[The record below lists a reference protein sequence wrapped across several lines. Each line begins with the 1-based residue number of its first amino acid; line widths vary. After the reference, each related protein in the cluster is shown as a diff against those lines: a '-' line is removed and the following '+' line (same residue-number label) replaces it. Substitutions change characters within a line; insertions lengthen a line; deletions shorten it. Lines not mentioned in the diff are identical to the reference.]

1 MYLNVKRYGKVL
13 AVFLGMCLVLSGCS
27 KKTDETTND
36 ISSVK
41 LKSNQE
47 IVACKITAIY
57 GNEIEYTV
65 VKEQSTSDSNSNKGR
80 MPSASGVPDMNGKN
94 SQGGENMPQGSGA
107 PDMNGKNSQGGGN
120 MPQGSGAPDING
132 RNSQSGGN
140 MPQGGGASD
149 TNGGSSQSGGTPDMN
164 GEEMP
169 QGGGAPDT
177 NGENSQSGGAPDING
192 ESSKSGDSSDSLLD
206 KNNSQDSSDSS
217 NKKSDSSKSL
227 DKSSKKIYTHTDET
241 GSTTIPVGTDVITS
255 FGKTTT
261 FSRLSNGDI
270 IKMIMEK
277 DSSGEKVVVGVWIV
291 S

>member
-1 MYLNVKRYGKVL
+1 MYLNVKRCRKVL

-27 KKTDETTND
+27 KKTEETTND

-65 VKEQSTSDSNSNKGR
+65 VKGQSASASNSKKGR
-80 MPSASGVPDMNGKN
+80 MPSASGAPDMNGGS
-94 SQGGENMPQGSGA
+94 SQGGGA
-107 PDMNGKNSQGGGN
+107 PDMNGG
-120 MPQGSGAPDING
+120 
-132 RNSQSGGN
+132 
-140 MPQGGGASD
+140 
-149 TNGGSSQSGGTPDMN
+149 
-164 GEEMP
+164 EMP

-177 NGENSQSGGAPDING
+177 NGVNSQSGGADDMNG
-192 ESSKSGDSSDSLLD
+192 ESSQFEDRQNSSSD
-206 KNNSQDSSDSS
+206 KNSSQSSSDSS
-217 NKKSDSSKSL
+217 DKKSDSSKSS
-227 DKSSKKIYTHTDET
+227 DKSSKKIYTLTDET

-255 FGKTTT
+255 LGKTTT

-277 DSSGEKVVVGVWIV
+277 DSSWEKVVVGVWIV

>member
-1 MYLNVKRYGKVL
+1 MYLNVKRCRKVL

-27 KKTDETTND
+27 KKTEETTND

-65 VKEQSTSDSNSNKGR
+65 VKEQSASDSNSKKGR
-80 MPSASGVPDMNGKN
+80 MPSASG
-94 SQGGENMPQGSGA
+94 
-107 PDMNGKNSQGGGN
+107 
-120 MPQGSGAPDING
+120 
-132 RNSQSGGN
+132 
-140 MPQGGGASD
+140 ASD
-149 TNGGSSQSGGTPDMN
+149 MNGGSSQGGGAPDMD
-164 GEEMP
+164 GGEMP

-177 NGENSQSGGAPDING
+177 NGGNSQSGEAPDING
-192 ESSKSGDSSDSLLD
+192 RDSQSGGTTDNSGENLQGGDASDNDSGNESLGNSSLD
-206 KNNSQDSSDSS
+206 KNSSQSSSDSS
-217 NKKSDSSKSL
+217 DKKSDSSKSL
-227 DKSSKKIYTHTDET
+227 DKSSKKIYTLTDQT

-255 FGKTTT
+255 LGKTTT

-277 DSSGEKVVVGVWIV
+277 DSGGEKVVVGVWIV

>member
-1 MYLNVKRYGKVL
+1 MYLNVKRCRKVL

-27 KKTDETTND
+27 KKTEETTND

-65 VKEQSTSDSNSNKGR
+65 VKEQSASDSNSKKGR
-80 MPSASGVPDMNGKN
+80 MPSASGAPDMNGGS
-94 SQGGENMPQGSGA
+94 SQGGGA
-107 PDMNGKNSQGGGN
+107 PDMNGG
-120 MPQGSGAPDING
+120 
-132 RNSQSGGN
+132 
-140 MPQGGGASD
+140 
-149 TNGGSSQSGGTPDMN
+149 
-164 GEEMP
+164 EMP

-255 FGKTTT
+255 LGKTTT

-277 DSSGEKVVVGVWIV
+277 DSSVEKVVVGVWIV

>member
-1 MYLNVKRYGKVL
+1 MYLNVKRCRKVL

-27 KKTDETTND
+27 KKTEETTND

-65 VKEQSTSDSNSNKGR
+65 VKGQSASASNSKKGR
-80 MPSASGVPDMNGKN
+80 MPSASGAPDMNGGS
-94 SQGGENMPQGSGA
+94 SQGGGA
-107 PDMNGKNSQGGGN
+107 PDMNGG
-120 MPQGSGAPDING
+120 
-132 RNSQSGGN
+132 
-140 MPQGGGASD
+140 
-149 TNGGSSQSGGTPDMN
+149 
-164 GEEMP
+164 EMP

-177 NGENSQSGGAPDING
+177 NGVNSQSGGADDMNG
-192 ESSKSGDSSDSLLD
+192 ESSQFEDRQNSSSD
-206 KNNSQDSSDSS
+206 KNSSQSSSDSS
-217 NKKSDSSKSL
+217 DKKSDSSKSS
-227 DKSSKKIYTHTDET
+227 DKSSKKIYTLTDET

-255 FGKTTT
+255 LGKTTT

>member
-1 MYLNVKRYGKVL
+1 MYLNVKRCRKVL

-27 KKTDETTND
+27 KKTEETTND

-65 VKEQSTSDSNSNKGR
+65 VKEQSASDSNSKKGR
-80 MPSASGVPDMNGKN
+80 MPSASGAPDMNGGS
-94 SQGGENMPQGSGA
+94 SQGGGA
-107 PDMNGKNSQGGGN
+107 PDMNGG
-120 MPQGSGAPDING
+120 
-132 RNSQSGGN
+132 
-140 MPQGGGASD
+140 
-149 TNGGSSQSGGTPDMN
+149 
-164 GEEMP
+164 EMP
-169 QGGGAPDT
+169 QGGGAHDT
-177 NGENSQSGGAPDING
+177 NGVNSQSGGVADMNG
-192 ESSKSGDSSDSLLD
+192 ESSQFEDRRNSSSD
-206 KNNSQDSSDSS
+206 KNSSQSSSDSS
-217 NKKSDSSKSL
+217 DKKSDSSKSL
-227 DKSSKKIYTHTDET
+227 DKSSKKIYTLTDET

-255 FGKTTT
+255 LGKTTT

>member
-13 AVFLGMCLVLSGCS
+13 AVFLGMCIVLSGCS
-27 KKTDETTND
+27 KKTEETTND

-65 VKEQSTSDSNSNKGR
+65 VKEQSASDSNSKKGR
-80 MPSASGVPDMNGKN
+80 MPSASGAPDMNGGS
-94 SQGGENMPQGSGA
+94 SQGGGA
-107 PDMNGKNSQGGGN
+107 PDMNGG
-120 MPQGSGAPDING
+120 
-132 RNSQSGGN
+132 
-140 MPQGGGASD
+140 
-149 TNGGSSQSGGTPDMN
+149 
-164 GEEMP
+164 EMP
-169 QGGGAPDT
+169 QGGGAHDT
-177 NGENSQSGGAPDING
+177 NGVNSQSGGVADING
-192 ESSKSGDSSDSLLD
+192 RDSQSGGTTDNSGENLQGGDASDNDSGNELLGNSSLD
-206 KNNSQDSSDSS
+206 KNSSQSSSDSS
-217 NKKSDSSKSL
+217 DKKSDSSKSL
-227 DKSSKKIYTHTDET
+227 DKSSKKIYTLTDET

-255 FGKTTT
+255 LGKTTT

>member
-13 AVFLGMCLVLSGCS
+13 AVFLGMCIVLSGCS
-27 KKTDETTND
+27 KKTEETTND

-65 VKEQSTSDSNSNKGR
+65 VKEQSASDSNSKKGR
-80 MPSASGVPDMNGKN
+80 MPSASGAPDMNGGS
-94 SQGGENMPQGSGA
+94 SQGGGA
-107 PDMNGKNSQGGGN
+107 PDMNGG
-120 MPQGSGAPDING
+120 
-132 RNSQSGGN
+132 
-140 MPQGGGASD
+140 
-149 TNGGSSQSGGTPDMN
+149 
-164 GEEMP
+164 EMP
-169 QGGGAPDT
+169 QGGGAHDT
-177 NGENSQSGGAPDING
+177 NGVNSQSGGAPDING
-192 ESSKSGDSSDSLLD
+192 RDSQSGGTTDNSGENLQGGDASDNDSGNELLGNSSLD
-206 KNNSQDSSDSS
+206 KNSSQSSSDSS
-217 NKKSDSSKSL
+217 DKKSDSSKSL

-255 FGKTTT
+255 LGKTTT

-277 DSSGEKVVVGVWIV
+277 DSGGEKVVVGVWIV

>member
-1 MYLNVKRYGKVL
+1 MYLNVKRCRKVL

-27 KKTDETTND
+27 KKTEETTND

-41 LKSNQE
+41 LKSNHE

-65 VKEQSTSDSNSNKGR
+65 VKEQSASDSNSKKGR
-80 MPSASGVPDMNGKN
+80 MPSASG
-94 SQGGENMPQGSGA
+94 A
-107 PDMNGKNSQGGGN
+107 PDMNGGSSQGGG
-120 MPQGSGAPDING
+120 APDK
-132 RNSQSGGN
+132 
-140 MPQGGGASD
+140 
-149 TNGGSSQSGGTPDMN
+149 NGG
-164 GEEMP
+164 EM
-169 QGGGAPDT
+169 QQEGGAPDT
-177 NGENSQSGGAPDING
+177 NGGNSQSGEAADMNG
-192 ESSKSGDSSDSLLD
+192 ESSQFEDRRNSSSD
-206 KNNSQDSSDSS
+206 KNSSQSSSDSS
-217 NKKSDSSKSL
+217 DKKSDSSKSS
-227 DKSSKKIYTHTDET
+227 DKSSKKIYTLTDET

-255 FGKTTT
+255 LGKTTT

>member
-1 MYLNVKRYGKVL
+1 MYLNVKRCRKVL
-13 AVFLGMCLVLSGCS
+13 AVLLGMCLVLSGCS
-27 KKTDETTND
+27 KKTEETTND

-65 VKEQSTSDSNSNKGR
+65 VKEQSESDSNSKKGR
-80 MPSASGVPDMNGKN
+80 MPSASGAPDMNGGS
-94 SQGGENMPQGSGA
+94 SQGGGA
-107 PDMNGKNSQGGGN
+107 PDMNGG
-120 MPQGSGAPDING
+120 
-132 RNSQSGGN
+132 
-140 MPQGGGASD
+140 
-149 TNGGSSQSGGTPDMN
+149 
-164 GEEMP
+164 EMP

-177 NGENSQSGGAPDING
+177 NGGNSQSGGAADMNG
-192 ESSKSGDSSDSLLD
+192 ESSQFEDRQNSSLD
-206 KNNSQDSSDSS
+206 KNSSQSSSDSS
-217 NKKSDSSKSL
+217 DKESDSSKSS
-227 DKSSKKIYTHTDET
+227 DKSSKKIYTLTDET

-255 FGKTTT
+255 LGKTTT

>member
-1 MYLNVKRYGKVL
+1 MYLNVKRCRKVL
-13 AVFLGMCLVLSGCS
+13 AVLLGMCLVLSGCS
-27 KKTDETTND
+27 KKTEETTND

-65 VKEQSTSDSNSNKGR
+65 VKEQSASDSNSKKGR
-80 MPSASGVPDMNGKN
+80 MPSASGAPDMNGGS
-94 SQGGENMPQGSGA
+94 SQGGGA
-107 PDMNGKNSQGGGN
+107 PDMNGG
-120 MPQGSGAPDING
+120 
-132 RNSQSGGN
+132 
-140 MPQGGGASD
+140 
-149 TNGGSSQSGGTPDMN
+149 
-164 GEEMP
+164 EMP

-177 NGENSQSGGAPDING
+177 NGGNSQSGEAADMNG
-192 ESSKSGDSSDSLLD
+192 ESSQFEDSQNSSSD
-206 KNNSQDSSDSS
+206 KNSSQSSSDSS
-217 NKKSDSSKSL
+217 DKKSDSSKSL
-227 DKSSKKIYTHTDET
+227 DKSSKKIYTLTDET

-255 FGKTTT
+255 LGKTTT

>member
-1 MYLNVKRYGKVL
+1 MYLNVKRCRKVL

-27 KKTDETTND
+27 KKTEETTND

-65 VKEQSTSDSNSNKGR
+65 VKEQSASDSNSKKGR
-80 MPSASGVPDMNGKN
+80 MPSASGVPDMNG
-94 SQGGENMPQGSGA
+94 GS
-107 PDMNGKNSQGGGN
+107 SQGGG
-120 MPQGSGAPDING
+120 AH
-132 RNSQSGGN
+132 
-140 MPQGGGASD
+140 D
-149 TNGGSSQSGGTPDMN
+149 TNGV
-164 GEEMP
+164 
-169 QGGGAPDT
+169 
-177 NGENSQSGGAPDING
+177 NSQSGGAPDING
-192 ESSKSGDSSDSLLD
+192 RDSQSGGTTDNSGENLQGGDASDNDSGNELLGNSSLD
-206 KNNSQDSSDSS
+206 KNSSQSSSDSS
-217 NKKSDSSKSL
+217 DKKSDSSKSL
-227 DKSSKKIYTHTDET
+227 DKSSKKIYTLTDET

-255 FGKTTT
+255 LGKTTT

>member
-1 MYLNVKRYGKVL
+1 MYLNVKRCRKVL

-27 KKTDETTND
+27 KKTEETTND

-65 VKEQSTSDSNSNKGR
+65 VKEQSASDSNSKKGR
-80 MPSASGVPDMNGKN
+80 MPSASG
-94 SQGGENMPQGSGA
+94 A
-107 PDMNGKNSQGGGN
+107 PDMNGGSSQGGG
-120 MPQGSGAPDING
+120 AH
-132 RNSQSGGN
+132 
-140 MPQGGGASD
+140 D
-149 TNGGSSQSGGTPDMN
+149 TNGV
-164 GEEMP
+164 
-169 QGGGAPDT
+169 
-177 NGENSQSGGAPDING
+177 NSQSGGAPDING
-192 ESSKSGDSSDSLLD
+192 RASQSGGTTDNSGENLQGGDASDNDSGNELLGNSSLD
-206 KNNSQDSSDSS
+206 KNSSQSSSDSS
-217 NKKSDSSKSL
+217 DKKSDSSKSL
-227 DKSSKKIYTHTDET
+227 DKSSKKIYTLTDET

-255 FGKTTT
+255 LGKTTT

>member
-27 KKTDETTND
+27 KKTEETTND

-65 VKEQSTSDSNSNKGR
+65 VKEQSASDSNSKKGR
-80 MPSASGVPDMNGKN
+80 MPSASGAPDMNGGS
-94 SQGGENMPQGSGA
+94 SQGGGA
-107 PDMNGKNSQGGGN
+107 PDMNGG
-120 MPQGSGAPDING
+120 
-132 RNSQSGGN
+132 
-140 MPQGGGASD
+140 
-149 TNGGSSQSGGTPDMN
+149 
-164 GEEMP
+164 EMP

-177 NGENSQSGGAPDING
+177 NGVNSQSGGAADMNG
-192 ESSKSGDSSDSLLD
+192 ESSQFEDRQNSSSD
-206 KNNSQDSSDSS
+206 KNSSQSSSDSS
-217 NKKSDSSKSL
+217 DKKSDSSKSS
-227 DKSSKKIYTHTDET
+227 DKSSKKIYTLTDET
-241 GSTTIPVGTDVITS
+241 GSTTIPVGTDVIMS
-255 FGKTTT
+255 LGKTTT

>member
-13 AVFLGMCLVLSGCS
+13 AVLLGMCLVLSGCS
-27 KKTDETTND
+27 KKTEETTND

-65 VKEQSTSDSNSNKGR
+65 VKEQSASDSNSKKGR
-80 MPSASGVPDMNGKN
+80 MPSASGAPDMNGGEMP
-94 SQGGENMPQGSGA
+94 QGGGAPDVNGGEMPQGSGA
-107 PDMNGKNSQGGGN
+107 PDMNG
-120 MPQGSGAPDING
+120 
-132 RNSQSGGN
+132 
-140 MPQGGGASD
+140 
-149 TNGGSSQSGGTPDMN
+149 GSSQSGDSQN
-164 GEEMP
+164 SSS
-169 QGGGAPDT
+169 DK
-177 NGENSQSGGAPDING
+177 NSSQS
-192 ESSKSGDSSDSLLD
+192 
-206 KNNSQDSSDSS
+206 SSDSS
-217 NKKSDSSKSL
+217 DKKSDSSKSS
-227 DKSSKKIYTHTDET
+227 DKSSKKIYTLMDET

-255 FGKTTT
+255 LGKTTT

>member
-1 MYLNVKRYGKVL
+1 MYLNVKRCRKVL
-13 AVFLGMCLVLSGCS
+13 AVLLGMCLVLSGCS
-27 KKTDETTND
+27 KKTEETTND

-47 IVACKITAIY
+47 IVACKITVIY

-65 VKEQSTSDSNSNKGR
+65 VKEQSASDSNSKKGR
-80 MPSASGVPDMNGKN
+80 MPSASGAPDMNGGS
-94 SQGGENMPQGSGA
+94 SQGGGA
-107 PDMNGKNSQGGGN
+107 PDMNGG
-120 MPQGSGAPDING
+120 
-132 RNSQSGGN
+132 
-140 MPQGGGASD
+140 
-149 TNGGSSQSGGTPDMN
+149 
-164 GEEMP
+164 EMP

-177 NGENSQSGGAPDING
+177 NGVNSQSGGAADMNG
-192 ESSKSGDSSDSLLD
+192 ESSQFEDRRNSSSD
-206 KNNSQDSSDSS
+206 KNSSQSSSDSS
-217 NKKSDSSKSL
+217 DKKSDSSKSL
-227 DKSSKKIYTHTDET
+227 DKSSKKIYTLTDET

-255 FGKTTT
+255 LGKTTT

>member
-1 MYLNVKRYGKVL
+1 MHLNVKRCRKVIE
-13 AVFLGMCLVLSGCS
+13 VFLGMCLVLSGCS
-27 KKTDETTND
+27 KKTEETTND

-47 IVACKITAIY
+47 IVDCKITAIY

-65 VKEQSTSDSNSNKGR
+65 VKEQSASASNSKKGR
-80 MPSASGVPDMNGKN
+80 MPSASGAPDMNGGS
-94 SQGGENMPQGSGA
+94 SQGGGA
-107 PDMNGKNSQGGGN
+107 PDMNGG
-120 MPQGSGAPDING
+120 
-132 RNSQSGGN
+132 
-140 MPQGGGASD
+140 
-149 TNGGSSQSGGTPDMN
+149 
-164 GEEMP
+164 EMP

-177 NGENSQSGGAPDING
+177 NGGNSQSGGAADMNG
-192 ESSKSGDSSDSLLD
+192 ESSQFEDRQNSSLD
-206 KNNSQDSSDSS
+206 KNSSQSSSDSS
-217 NKKSDSSKSL
+217 DKESDSSKSS
-227 DKSSKKIYTHTDET
+227 DKSSKKIYTLTDET

-255 FGKTTT
+255 LGKTTT

>member
-1 MYLNVKRYGKVL
+1 MYLNVKRCRKVL

-27 KKTDETTND
+27 KKTEETTND

-65 VKEQSTSDSNSNKGR
+65 VKEQSASDSNSKKGR
-80 MPSASGVPDMNGKN
+80 MPSASGAPDMNGGS
-94 SQGGENMPQGSGA
+94 SQGGGA
-107 PDMNGKNSQGGGN
+107 PDMNGG
-120 MPQGSGAPDING
+120 
-132 RNSQSGGN
+132 
-140 MPQGGGASD
+140 
-149 TNGGSSQSGGTPDMN
+149 
-164 GEEMP
+164 EMP

-177 NGENSQSGGAPDING
+177 NGGNSQSGEAADMNG
-192 ESSKSGDSSDSLLD
+192 ESSQFEDRRNSSSD
-206 KNNSQDSSDSS
+206 KNSSQSSSDSS
-217 NKKSDSSKSL
+217 DKKSDSSKSS
-227 DKSSKKIYTHTDET
+227 DKSSKKIYTLTDET

-255 FGKTTT
+255 LGKTTT

-277 DSSGEKVVVGVWIV
+277 DSSVEKVVVGVWIV

>member
-1 MYLNVKRYGKVL
+1 MYLNVKRCRKVL

-27 KKTDETTND
+27 KKTEETTND

-57 GNEIEYTV
+57 GNEIKYTV
-65 VKEQSTSDSNSNKGR
+65 VKEQSASDSNSKKGR
-80 MPSASGVPDMNGKN
+80 MPSASGVPDMNGGS
-94 SQGGENMPQGSGA
+94 SQGGGA
-107 PDMNGKNSQGGGN
+107 PDMNGG
-120 MPQGSGAPDING
+120 
-132 RNSQSGGN
+132 
-140 MPQGGGASD
+140 
-149 TNGGSSQSGGTPDMN
+149 
-164 GEEMP
+164 EMP

-177 NGENSQSGGAPDING
+177 NGGNSQSGEAADMNG
-192 ESSKSGDSSDSLLD
+192 ESSQFEDRRNNSSD
-206 KNNSQDSSDSS
+206 KNSSQSSSDSS
-217 NKKSDSSKSL
+217 DKKSDSSKSS
-227 DKSSKKIYTHTDET
+227 DKSSKKIYTLTDET

-255 FGKTTT
+255 LGKTTT

>member
-1 MYLNVKRYGKVL
+1 MYLNVKRCRKVL

-27 KKTDETTND
+27 KKTEETTND
-36 ISSVK
+36 ISLVK

-65 VKEQSTSDSNSNKGR
+65 VKEQSASDSNSKKGR
-80 MPSASGVPDMNGKN
+80 MPSASGAPDMNGGS
-94 SQGGENMPQGSGA
+94 SQGGGA
-107 PDMNGKNSQGGGN
+107 PDMNGG
-120 MPQGSGAPDING
+120 
-132 RNSQSGGN
+132 
-140 MPQGGGASD
+140 
-149 TNGGSSQSGGTPDMN
+149 
-164 GEEMP
+164 EMP
-169 QGGGAPDT
+169 QGGGAHDT
-177 NGENSQSGGAPDING
+177 NGVNSQSGGAADMNG
-192 ESSKSGDSSDSLLD
+192 ESSQFEDRQNSSSD
-206 KNNSQDSSDSS
+206 KNSSQSSSDSS
-217 NKKSDSSKSL
+217 DKKSDSSKSS
-227 DKSSKKIYTHTDET
+227 DKSSKKIYTLTDET

-277 DSSGEKVVVGVWIV
+277 DSGGEKVVVGMWIV

>member
-1 MYLNVKRYGKVL
+1 MYLNVKRCRKVL
-13 AVFLGMCLVLSGCS
+13 AVLLGMCLVLSGCS
-27 KKTDETTND
+27 KKTEETTND

-65 VKEQSTSDSNSNKGR
+65 VKEQSASDSNSKKGR
-80 MPSASGVPDMNGKN
+80 MPSASGAPDMNGGS
-94 SQGGENMPQGSGA
+94 SQGGGA
-107 PDMNGKNSQGGGN
+107 PDMNGG
-120 MPQGSGAPDING
+120 
-132 RNSQSGGN
+132 
-140 MPQGGGASD
+140 
-149 TNGGSSQSGGTPDMN
+149 
-164 GEEMP
+164 EMP

-177 NGENSQSGGAPDING
+177 NGVNSQSGGAPDMNG
-192 ESSKSGDSSDSLLD
+192 ESSQFGDRQNSSSD
-206 KNNSQDSSDSS
+206 KNSSQSSSDSS
-217 NKKSDSSKSL
+217 DKKSDSSKSS
-227 DKSSKKIYTHTDET
+227 DKSSKKIYTLTDET

-255 FGKTTT
+255 LGKTTT

>member
-1 MYLNVKRYGKVL
+1 MYINVKRCRKVL
-13 AVFLGMCLVLSGCS
+13 AVLLGMCLVLSGCS
-27 KKTDETTND
+27 KKTEETTND

-65 VKEQSTSDSNSNKGR
+65 VKEQSASDSNSKKGR
-80 MPSASGVPDMNGKN
+80 MPSASG
-94 SQGGENMPQGSGA
+94 A
-107 PDMNGKNSQGGGN
+107 PDMNGGSSQGGG
-120 MPQGSGAPDING
+120 AH
-132 RNSQSGGN
+132 
-140 MPQGGGASD
+140 
-149 TNGGSSQSGGTPDMN
+149 DMN
-164 GEEMP
+164 GGEMP
-169 QGGGAPDT
+169 QGGGTHDT
-177 NGENSQSGGAPDING
+177 NGGNSQSGGAPDMNG
-192 ESSKSGDSSDSLLD
+192 ESSQFEESQNSSSD
-206 KNNSQDSSDSS
+206 KNSSQSSSDSS
-217 NKKSDSSKSL
+217 DKKSDSSKSS
-227 DKSSKKIYTHTDET
+227 DKSSKKIYTLTDET

-255 FGKTTT
+255 LGKTTT

>member
-1 MYLNVKRYGKVL
+1 MYLNVKRCRKVL

-27 KKTDETTND
+27 KKTEETTND

-65 VKEQSTSDSNSNKGR
+65 VKEQSASDSNSKKGR
-80 MPSASGVPDMNGKN
+80 MPSASG
-94 SQGGENMPQGSGA
+94 A
-107 PDMNGKNSQGGGN
+107 PDMNG
-120 MPQGSGAPDING
+120 
-132 RNSQSGGN
+132 
-140 MPQGGGASD
+140 
-149 TNGGSSQSGGTPDMN
+149 GSS
-164 GEEMP
+164 

-255 FGKTTT
+255 LGKTTT

-277 DSSGEKVVVGVWIV
+277 DSSVEKVVVGVWIV

>member
-13 AVFLGMCLVLSGCS
+13 AVLLGMCIVLSGCS
-27 KKTDETTND
+27 KKTEETTND

-65 VKEQSTSDSNSNKGR
+65 VKEQSASDSNSKKGR
-80 MPSASGVPDMNGKN
+80 MPSASGVPDMNGGS
-94 SQGGENMPQGSGA
+94 SQGGGA
-107 PDMNGKNSQGGGN
+107 PDMNGG
-120 MPQGSGAPDING
+120 
-132 RNSQSGGN
+132 
-140 MPQGGGASD
+140 
-149 TNGGSSQSGGTPDMN
+149 
-164 GEEMP
+164 EMP

-177 NGENSQSGGAPDING
+177 NGGNSQSGEAADMNG
-192 ESSKSGDSSDSLLD
+192 ESSQFEDRRNNSSD
-206 KNNSQDSSDSS
+206 KNSSQSSSDSS
-217 NKKSDSSKSL
+217 DKKSDSSKSS
-227 DKSSKKIYTHTDET
+227 DKSSKKIYTLTDET

-255 FGKTTT
+255 LGKTTT

-277 DSSGEKVVVGVWIV
+277 YSSGEKVVVGVWIV

>member
-1 MYLNVKRYGKVL
+1 MYLNVKRCRKVL
-13 AVFLGMCLVLSGCS
+13 AVLLGMCLVLSGCS
-27 KKTDETTND
+27 KKTEETTND

-65 VKEQSTSDSNSNKGR
+65 VKEQSASDSNSKKGR
-80 MPSASGVPDMNGKN
+80 MPSASGAPDMNGGS
-94 SQGGENMPQGSGA
+94 SQGGGA
-107 PDMNGKNSQGGGN
+107 PDMNGG
-120 MPQGSGAPDING
+120 
-132 RNSQSGGN
+132 
-140 MPQGGGASD
+140 
-149 TNGGSSQSGGTPDMN
+149 
-164 GEEMP
+164 EMP
-169 QGGGAPDT
+169 QGGGAHDT
-177 NGENSQSGGAPDING
+177 NGVNSQSGGAPDING
-192 ESSKSGDSSDSLLD
+192 RDSQSGGITDNSGENLQGGDASDNDSGNESLGNSSLD
-206 KNNSQDSSDSS
+206 KNSSQSSSDSS
-217 NKKSDSSKSL
+217 DKKSDSSKSL
-227 DKSSKKIYTHTDET
+227 DKSSKKIYTLTDET

-255 FGKTTT
+255 LGKTTT

>member
-1 MYLNVKRYGKVL
+1 MYLNVKRCRKVL

-27 KKTDETTND
+27 KKTEETTND

-65 VKEQSTSDSNSNKGR
+65 VKEQSASASNSKKGR
-80 MPSASGVPDMNGKN
+80 MPSASGAPDMNGGS
-94 SQGGENMPQGSGA
+94 SQGGGA
-107 PDMNGKNSQGGGN
+107 PDMNGESSQFEDSQNSSSDKN
-120 MPQGSGAPDING
+120 
-132 RNSQSGGN
+132 
-140 MPQGGGASD
+140 
-149 TNGGSSQSGGTPDMN
+149 SSQS
-164 GEEMP
+164 
-169 QGGGAPDT
+169 
-177 NGENSQSGGAPDING
+177 
-192 ESSKSGDSSDSLLD
+192 
-206 KNNSQDSSDSS
+206 SSDSS
-217 NKKSDSSKSL
+217 DKKSDSSKSS
-227 DKSSKKIYTHTDET
+227 DKSSKKIYTLTDET

-255 FGKTTT
+255 LGKTTT

>member
-1 MYLNVKRYGKVL
+1 MYLNVKRCRKVL

-27 KKTDETTND
+27 KKTEETTND

-65 VKEQSTSDSNSNKGR
+65 VKEQSASDSNSKKGR
-80 MPSASGVPDMNGKN
+80 MPSASG
-94 SQGGENMPQGSGA
+94 A
-107 PDMNGKNSQGGGN
+107 PDMNGGG
-120 MPQGSGAPDING
+120 
-132 RNSQSGGN
+132 
-140 MPQGGGASD
+140 
-149 TNGGSSQSGGTPDMN
+149 
-164 GEEMP
+164 EMP
-169 QGGGAPDT
+169 QGGGAPDM
-177 NGENSQSGGAPDING
+177 NGGNSQSGDSQN
-192 ESSKSGDSSDSLLD
+192 SSSD
-206 KNNSQDSSDSS
+206 KNNSQSSSDSS
-217 NKKSDSSKSL
+217 DKKSDSSKSS
-227 DKSSKKIYTHTDET
+227 DKSSKKIYTLTDET

-255 FGKTTT
+255 LGKTTT

-277 DSSGEKVVVGVWIV
+277 DSSGEKVVVSVWIV

>member
-1 MYLNVKRYGKVL
+1 MYINVKRCRKVL
-13 AVFLGMCLVLSGCS
+13 AVLLGMCLVLSGCS
-27 KKTDETTND
+27 KKTEETTND

-65 VKEQSTSDSNSNKGR
+65 VKEQSASDSNSKKGR
-80 MPSASGVPDMNGKN
+80 MPSASGAPDMNGGS
-94 SQGGENMPQGSGA
+94 SQGGGA
-107 PDMNGKNSQGGGN
+107 PDMNGG
-120 MPQGSGAPDING
+120 
-132 RNSQSGGN
+132 
-140 MPQGGGASD
+140 
-149 TNGGSSQSGGTPDMN
+149 
-164 GEEMP
+164 EMP

-177 NGENSQSGGAPDING
+177 NGVNSQSGGADDMNG
-192 ESSKSGDSSDSLLD
+192 ESSQFEDRQNSSSD
-206 KNNSQDSSDSS
+206 KNSSQSSSDSS
-217 NKKSDSSKSL
+217 DKKSDSSKSS
-227 DKSSKKIYTHTDET
+227 DKSSKKIYTLTDET

-255 FGKTTT
+255 LGKTTT